1 MSEETNGNRESDNKP
16 VSDSQRAPKSQ
27 NEGLKGFGDSKR
39 SESDENSSGGNADS
53 NQGKSGD
60 AKKGGIKGA
69 ASSMGANKAQEAAE
83 STAAGRAA
91 MRVKDTVDKA
101 KKAAE
106 GAKWGAKGFAFLGKL
121 AIAGF
126 PYAHIVYLIIIII
139 FLFIVFG
146 FAADQTIGRNDTRDV
161 CEDPA
166 SARGMVGN
174 LGTGASQT
182 ERAQEI
188 GQALSGETFEAF
200 DGSLSV
206 EQVAGL
212 IGNMK
217 QESDVHPMRR
227 QGINPVESADEIP
240 DNDEIRSWIG
250 SSGRAIGLIQWDSD
264 RAVGLVDFAE
274 EQGGQWYD
282 AEVQVAYLAMEMNE
296 GYERDQIAS
305 NSRLTGDNTPEG
317 YASEWSSTFF
327 RPGQPHMEARQAGA
341 LEFLTYF
348 EGGSHNAS
356 RGIVNCGGGG
366 SIGGLPESP
375 EGMECAPTGYS
386 DSVGSA
392 ESQLNP
398 NALLGWRCALEAF
411 PAFQEASDQGA
422 TFSLC
427 RPGAS
432 FDHGNGNAID
442 FGLGSG
448 VDSDDLDGPLMW
460 NNSTPAAVASRNDDF
475 NTETMDYG
483 LALKDWFTEYDEYF
497 DADYVIFYDRI
508 WNRGNDWAEEPY
520 DTYPGGDSG
529 FSRGTPIR
537 PEAHS
542 YRHVD
547 HVHVSFNGPQGGCP
561 VG

>member
-1 MSEETNGNRESDNKP
+1 MSEENRSNGGEQPGSEP
-16 VSDSQRAPKSQ
+16 QRAPKSDSRGLSGFGKAKSSDDEGNADNADSGQ
-27 NEGLKGFGDSKR
+27 KKGGAGGGLKGAAA
-39 SESDENSSGGNADS
+39 NM
-53 NQGKSGD
+53 GK
-60 AKKGGIKGA
+60 
-69 ASSMGANKAQEAAE
+69 NKAQEAAE

-91 MRVKDTVDKA
+91 MRAKETVDKA
-101 KKAAE
+101 KKVAE
-106 GAKWGAKGFAFLGKL
+106 GAKWGAKGLGVVGKI

-126 PYAHIVYLIIIII
+126 PYAHIVYLILIII
-139 FLFIVFG
+139 FSLIVFG

-161 CEDPA
+161 CEDPS

-188 GQALSGETFEAF
+188 GSALASSSFEAF
-200 DGSLSV
+200 GGSLSV
-206 EQVAGL
+206 EQIAGL
-212 IGNMK
+212 VGNMK
-217 QESDVHPMRR
+217 QESDVNPLRR
-227 QGINPVESADEIP
+227 QGVNPVETP
-240 DNDEIRSWIG
+240 DTVPNNSEIRSWIG
-250 SSGRAIGLIQWDSD
+250 SSGRAIGIIQWDAD
-264 RAVGLVDFAE
+264 RAVALVDFAE

-282 AEVQVAYLAMEMNE
+282 GDIQVQYLASEMNE

-305 NSRLTGDNTPEG
+305 NSRLTGNNTPEG
-317 YASEWSSTFF
+317 YAAEWSNTFF

-348 EGGSHNAS
+348 EGGSHNAA

-366 SIGGLPESP
+366 SIGGLPASP
-375 EGMECAPTGYS
+375 EGMECGPTGYS

-411 PAFQEASDQGA
+411 PAFQEASDQGVP
-422 TFSLC
+422 FSLC

-448 VDSDDLDGPLMW
+448 VQSDDLSSPLMW
-460 NNSTPAAVASRNDDF
+460 NNSTPASVASRNNDF
-475 NTETMDYG
+475 NAETMDYG
-483 LALKDWFTEYDEYF
+483 IALKDWFAEYDEYF

-508 WNRGNDWAEEPY
+508 WNRGSGWAEEAY

-537 PEAHS
+537 SEDHS

-547 HVHVSFNGPQGGCP
+547 HVHVSFNGPMNGCP